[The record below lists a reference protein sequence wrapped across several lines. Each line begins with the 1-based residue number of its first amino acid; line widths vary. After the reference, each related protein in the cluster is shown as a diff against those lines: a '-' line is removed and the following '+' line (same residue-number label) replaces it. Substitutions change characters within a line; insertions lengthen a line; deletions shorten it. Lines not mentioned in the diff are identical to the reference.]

1 MRFDEQVDL
10 CLQNKYD
17 MYSDLLVCETP
28 QCLIDLGCKPL
39 PMLYTKKHFMDAIKP
54 KDPAGIK
61 HYHGLGIDLIK
72 KMPTLIADP
81 VMIYKSSPGR
91 GLKRN
96 PNSIVI
102 VTSETDEDKLPVIV
116 TICLDGMGKFNSK
129 QCPSNFITSIY
140 GRNHFDNQL
149 KYSIIHNDLLFIDKQ
164 KSQELFSVIGT
175 RLTSRLNNLDYNRII
190 CLDGTIVNKNTLKIQ
205 KNIKKIKKFE
215 IPLSDL
221 KKDKELLKMAYNK
234 RLPQICEKAKYKK
247 EVEL

>member
-17 MYSDLLVCETP
+17 IYSDLLVCETP
-28 QCLIDLGCKPL
+28 QCLIDLGCNPL

-61 HYHGLGIDLIK
+61 HYHGIKIDLMK
-72 KMPTLIADP
+72 KMPSLIADP
-81 VMIYKSSPGR
+81 VMIYKSSPKK

-102 VTSETDEDKLPVIV
+102 VTSETDDDKLPVIV
-116 TICLDGMGKFNSK
+116 SICLDGMGRINSK

-149 KYSIIHNDLLFIDKQ
+149 EYSIIHNELLFIDKQ

-175 RLTSRLNNLDYNRII
+175 RLTSRLNNLDYNKII
-190 CLDGTIVNKNTLKIQ
+190 RLDGAIVNKNTLKIQ
-205 KNIKKIKKFE
+205 KNIKKMQKIE
-215 IPLSDL
+215 ISLSDL
-221 KKDKELLKMAYNK
+221 KEDKELLKMKYEK
-234 RLPQICEKAKYKK
+234 RSPQISEKAK
-247 EVEL
+247 EEEL